1 MISNGPAFERNDE
14 RRNALLH
21 GATELPLPLGTIDR
35 LMHESGTMDRRCYR
49 RLVAGIFCALLL
61 ATICATSIV
70 VHSISALS
78 AAVFV
83 AVTATVSTLFCL
95 LAIGR
100 LGTLRSAPVL
110 LVLGGLAGFLLA
122 GLLNDYKPGPVGALM
137 GIVVA
142 ELVWVMIAV
151 FRERR
156 TNSEAVAKSSPAR
169 VPLDERKMPA
179 RRGSEPLRYLFI
191 AGCVCVLGP
200 LISTV
205 LWGAFMLLDE
215 TVIFAKD
222 GMYYLKAFSA
232 IGGIVGVLVAL
243 PFAVAAVL
251 ALRSRQ

>member
-1 MISNGPAFERNDE
+1 
-14 RRNALLH
+14 
-21 GATELPLPLGTIDR
+21 
-35 LMHESGTMDRRCYR
+35 MDRRYHG
-49 RLVAGIFCALLL
+49 RLIAGIFCALLL
-61 ATICATSIV
+61 AIICATSIV
-70 VHSISALS
+70 VHSISAFS

-110 LVLGGLAGFLLA
+110 LVLGGLTGFLLA
-122 GLLNDYKPGPVGALM
+122 GVLNDHKPGPVGALM

-142 ELVWVMIAV
+142 ELVWVTIAV
-151 FRERR
+151 SRERG
-156 TNSEAVAKSSPAR
+156 TNSEALARSSPPR
-169 VPLDERKMPA
+169 VPLNEPKVPV
-179 RRGSEPLRYLFI
+179 RRGSEPLRYLCI
-191 AGCVCVLGP
+191 AGCMCILGP

-205 LWGAFMLLDE
+205 LWGAAMLLDE

-222 GMYYLKAFSA
+222 GMYYLKAFSS